1 MSTTQRQRHAPLV
14 RALGMAA
21 LFSVGPF
28 LSALSSCAASGS
40 SPAAPLPTADE
51 RALRELIAELYA
63 AFSYDPGAE
72 PDWDAQRAL
81 FLPGACLVAPI
92 APGRSPRASDAT
104 GFLQDFQEAL
114 SSSRIGQCGFH
125 ERVTHA
131 RIDVCGDIA
140 NAFVVFDGFVPPAG
154 VATAGGASAA
164 AALATRGLDSLLLV
178 RDGRRWLVAAFAT
191 QYASEQRPLP
201 AAYTLPELRWLTQP
215 GG

>member
-1 MSTTQRQRHAPLV
+1 MSTTHWQQHAPLT
-14 RALGMAA
+14 RALGSAALSGAA
-21 LFSVGPF
+21 LF
-28 LSALSSCAASGS
+28 LSTLGACASADGA
-40 SPAAPLPTADE
+40 PAAALETADPVATVASADE

-81 FLPGACLVAPI
+81 FLPGACFVAPI

-125 ERVTHA
+125 ERITHA

-140 NAFVVFDGFVPPAG
+140 HAFVVFDGFVPHGG
-154 VATAGGASAA
+154 VEAAGGERAA

-191 QYASEQRPLP
+191 QYARDRKSVV
-201 AAYTLPELRWLTQP
+201 
-215 GG
+215 

>member
-1 MSTTQRQRHAPLV
+1 MSTTHGLRHAPLT
-14 RALGMAA
+14 RALGIA
-21 LFSVGPF
+21 V
-28 LSALSSCAASGS
+28 LSGAWLLPSTLSSCAAAGGS
-40 SPAAPLPTADE
+40 QAAAIPSADE
-51 RALRELIAELYA
+51 RALRGVLTELYA

-81 FLPGACLVAPI
+81 FLPGACFVAPI

-125 ERVTHA
+125 ERITHA

-140 NAFVVFDGFVPPAG
+140 HAFVVFDGFVPPAG
-154 VATAGGASAA
+154 VAAAGGAGAA
-164 AALATRGLDSLLLV
+164 EALATRGLDSLLFV

-201 AAYTLPELRWLTQP
+201 AEYTLPGLRWLAQP
-215 GG
+215 SG